1 MGFAGSLRR
10 LIRKSKSSA
19 TAAVDVAEA
28 SKNIVAEAKRLS
40 LNELSD
46 LFSTK
51 YLRRSGDKVLLGST
65 ELGAFVKYSRL
76 GDYPNSFYAAFKDT
90 NLIASGNVQT
100 AIKKVLSEAAS
111 ELPDLPI
118 KRADDALTR
127 TKSGF
132 KMDKVRLNTASD
144 LDSFVKRDT
153 KLQQSVD
160 KLVQQSKR
168 TGYLKFFGYSV
179 AISAAGLTAMAV
191 YQKCVEEAAKSTG
204 CFLYTKNGNNVIKCK
219 VSQFSCKNSKSDTI
233 CKSGDLPDEICN
245 SKACVED
252 ANKNQNC
259 LQSLC
264 DSNRYESLKD
274 NQVLRCE
281 SKTASDVLVDAINQ
295 VGAGVGNVVGSAGKN
310 LLVWALIGLVV
321 VIIFTFLFKLFTN

>member
-51 YLRRSGDKVLLGST
+51 YLRSSGDKVLLGSS

-90 NLIASGNVQT
+90 DVLASANVQT
-100 AIKKVLSEAAS
+100 AIKKVLSEASS

-118 KRADDALTR
+118 KRADDALSRSKT
-127 TKSGF
+127 GF
-132 KMDKVRLNTASD
+132 NMDGVSLNTASD
-144 LDSFVKRDT
+144 LDSFVKKDT

-179 AISAAGLTAMAV
+179 AISAAGLTALAV
-191 YQKCVEEAAKSTG
+191 YQKCVEEASKSTG
-204 CFLYTKNGNNVIKCK
+204 CFLYTKSGNNVIKCK
-219 VSQFSCKNSKSDTI
+219 VSQFSCKNADSGTI
-233 CKSGDLPDEICN
+233 CKDGDLPDEISS
-245 SKACVED
+245 SKACAED
-252 ANKNQNC
+252 DNKNKDC
-259 LQSLC
+259 LESLC
-264 DSNRYESLKD
+264 DSSKYENLKD

-281 SKTASDVLVDAINQ
+281 SKSASDVLVDAINQ
-295 VGAGVGNVVGSAGKN
+295 AGAGVGNVVSSAGKN

>member
-40 LNELSD
+40 LNDISD

-51 YLRRSGDKVLLGST
+51 YLKSSGDKVVLGSS
-65 ELGAFVKYSRL
+65 ELGSFVKYSRL

-90 NLIASGNVQT
+90 DVLASANVQSS
-100 AIKKVLSEAAS
+100 IKKVLSEAAS

-118 KRADDALTR
+118 QKADDALSRSR
-127 TKSGF
+127 TGFNLDNTSLKSAT
-132 KMDKVRLNTASD
+132 DIDN
-144 LDSFVKRDT
+144 FVKKDA
-153 KLQQSVD
+153 KLQQAVD
-160 KLVQQSKR
+160 KVVQKTKR

-179 AISAAGLTAMAV
+179 AVSAAGLTALAI
-191 YQKCVEEAAKSTG
+191 YQKCVEEAEKSTG
-204 CFLYTKNGNNVIKCK
+204 CFLYTQSGNNVIKCK
-219 VSQFSCKNSKSDTI
+219 VSQFSCKNSSKGTI
-233 CKSGDLPDEICN
+233 CKDSELPDEI
-245 SKACVED
+245 SQ
-252 ANKNQNC
+252 NKDCSDDKNKDKEC
-259 LQSLC
+259 LESLC
-264 DSNRYESLKD
+264 DASKYENLKD

-281 SKTASDVLVDAINQ
+281 SRSASDVLIDAINQ
-295 VGAGVGNVVGSAGKN
+295 AGAGINNAVSSTGKN
-310 LLVWALIGLVV
+310 LLVWALVGLVV

>member
-19 TAAVDVAEA
+19 TAALDVAEA

-51 YLRRSGDKVLLGST
+51 YLRSSGDKVLLGST

-100 AIKKVLSEAAS
+100 AIKKVLSEASS

-132 KMDKVRLNTASD
+132 KMDNVSLNTASD

-160 KLVQQSKR
+160 KLLQQSKR

-179 AISAAGLTAMAV
+179 AISAAGLTALAI

-204 CFLYTKNGNNVIKCK
+204 CFLYTKSGNNVIKCK
-219 VSQFSCKNSKSDTI
+219 VSQFSCKNSDSGTI
-233 CKSGDLPDEICN
+233 CKAGDLPDEISN
-245 SKACVED
+245 SKACAED

-259 LQSLC
+259 LESLC
-264 DSNRYESLKD
+264 DSSKYESLKD

-295 VGAGVGNVVGSAGKN
+295 AGAGVGNVVSSAGKN